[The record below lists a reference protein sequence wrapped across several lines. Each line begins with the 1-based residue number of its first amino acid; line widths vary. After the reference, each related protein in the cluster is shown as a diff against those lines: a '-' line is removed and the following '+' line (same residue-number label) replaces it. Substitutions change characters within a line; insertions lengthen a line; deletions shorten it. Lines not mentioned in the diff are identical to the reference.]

1 MMKILLT
8 IALILVSFCLH
19 AREPWTDW
27 EQFKRVYI
35 SPEGRVIDGSSEQLI
50 TTSEGQSY
58 ALLCALIAND
68 KETFERVLN
77 WTETN
82 LAHGDLTA
90 QLPAWQW
97 GMTHDDNQYGI
108 LDENSASDADLWMA
122 YALAEAGRLWGEYR
136 YQSISYFLAQR
147 ILNEEAIN
155 ISNYGWMILPGKK
168 GFQVNEHTWRLNPSY
183 LPIQIFR
190 RFAVLYPHS
199 PWQEITQNTVKFLK
213 QSMQQGFSPD
223 WATLTDNNQVAP
235 DIKDEKIGGYNA
247 IRVYLWLGML
257 SNAETYK
264 ADLMMSFSPMLKIIQ
279 TDGFIAEQ
287 YNIKTNT
294 QVGYKP
300 LGFMAAVLPF
310 LISANNPT
318 LANEFLEK
326 LKTREISEKSNHY
339 YDSILILIGKS
350 WLEKRYQF
358 DETGKIII

>member
-1 MMKILLT
+1 MKILLT

-35 SPEGRVIDGSSEQLI
+35 SPEGRVIDGSTEQLI

-68 KETFERVLN
+68 KATFDRVLN

-97 GMTHDDNQYGI
+97 GIYGI
-108 LDENSASDADLWMA
+108 LDENSASDADLWIA

-136 YQSISYFLAQR
+136 YQSLSYFLAQR
-147 ILNEEAIN
+147 ILNEEAVN
-155 ISNYGWMILPGKK
+155 IPNYGWMILPGKK
-168 GFQVNEHTWRLNPSY
+168 GFQLTEHSWRLNPSY
-183 LPIQIFR
+183 LPVQIFR

-199 PWQEITQNTVKFLK
+199 PWQDITQNTVKFLK
-213 QSMQQGFSPD
+213 QSMQQGFSPE
-223 WATLTDNNQVAP
+223 WATLTDNNQVIP
-235 DIKDEKIGGYNA
+235 DIKDGKIGGYNA

-257 SNAETYK
+257 SDAETYK
-264 ADLMMSFSPMLKIIQ
+264 VELMTAFSPMLKVVQ
-279 TDGFIAEQ
+279 TDGFVSEQ
-287 YNIKTNT
+287 YDTKTNA
-294 QVGYKP
+294 QVGDKP
-300 LGFMAAVLPF
+300 LGFTAAVLPF
-310 LISANNPT
+310 LISANDLT
-318 LANEFLEK
+318 RANVFVEK
-326 LKTREISEKSNHY
+326 LKTREFSDKPTHY
-339 YDSILILIGKS
+339 YDSILMLMGKG

-358 DETGKIII
+358 DKAGMLILPQ